1 MMRIGILT
9 HYDVNNQ
16 GAQLQLYAL
25 WMKLK
30 EMGHLPV
37 VLTYR
42 KNFDFEPEQEL
53 RNQISIKS
61 VPYIL
66 KHFLY
71 EKGVGLTWH
80 NVRKYLIH
88 KKFRKD
94 VFEFASYCL
103 ADMDV
108 AIIGA
113 DEVFS
118 LENGVNIMMFGHGV
132 HTSHLVAYAPSAG
145 QTDIGRV
152 KMFHCEHLMASG
164 LKSFQFLSVRDA
176 ATAQLVKE
184 LTGNSPVIVC
194 DPVLLYDFS
203 KLKTTCEKPS
213 RKYMVVYGYDRHFVE
228 RSEIEALKSFA
239 KKRGLLLVSPGCYH
253 AWCDRNIPCNA
264 LQWME
269 LFRHAECVVTDTFHG
284 TIVAAITGRSM
295 AVYVRQSINT
305 NKLTDLIER
314 LGLSDRRI
322 VDISFSALESVFS
335 CEQDNGKIQAR
346 ILQLREIGEAYL
358 KNALSL
364 CQRN

>member
-1 MMRIGILT
+1 MRIGILT

-30 EMGHLPV
+30 EMGHSPV

-42 KNFDFEPEQEL
+42 KNFDFEPVLEL

-71 EKGVGLTWH
+71 EKGIGLTWH
-80 NVRKYLIH
+80 NVKKYLIH
-88 KKFRKD
+88 KKFRKET
-94 VFEFASYCL
+94 FEFGSYCL
-103 ADMDV
+103 ADVDV
-108 AIIGA
+108 AIVGA

-132 HTSHLVAYAPSAG
+132 HALHLIAYAPSAG
-145 QTDIGRV
+145 QTDMGRV
-152 KMFHCEHLMASG
+152 KAFHCEHLMSSG
-164 LKSFQFLSVRDA
+164 LKDFQYLSVRDK

-184 LTGNSPVIVC
+184 LTGDSPAIVC

-203 KLKTTCEKPS
+203 QLKTKCKITL
-213 RKYMVVYGYDRHFVE
+213 RKYMVVYGYDCHFVE
-228 RSEIEALKSFA
+228 KNEIDALRSFA

-253 AWCDRNIPCNA
+253 AWCDRNIHCDA
-264 LQWME
+264 LQWIE
-269 LFRHAECVVTDTFHG
+269 WFRHAECVVTDTFHG
-284 TIVAAITGRSM
+284 TIVAAITGRPM
-295 AVYVRQSINT
+295 AVYVRQSINA

-314 LGLSDRRI
+314 LGLPDRQI
-322 VDISFSALESVFS
+322 ADISSPALEAIFS
-335 CEQDNGKIQAR
+335 CEQDNGNIQTR
-346 ILQLREIGEAYL
+346 ILQLREAGESYL
-358 KNALSL
+358 KNALGS
-364 CQRN
+364 CQ

>member
-1 MMRIGILT
+1 MRIGILT

-30 EMGHLPV
+30 EMGHRPV

-42 KNFDFEPEQEL
+42 KNFDFEPVLEL

-71 EKGVGLTWH
+71 KKGVALTWH

-94 VFEFASYCL
+94 TFEFASYCL
-103 ADMDV
+103 ADVDV
-108 AIIGA
+108 AVVGA
-113 DEVFS
+113 DGVFS

-132 HTSHLVAYAPSAG
+132 HTSYLIAYAPSAG

-152 KMFHCEHLMASG
+152 KAFHCENLMASG
-164 LKSFQFLSVRDA
+164 LKNFQFLSVRDG
-176 ATAQLVKE
+176 ATARLVKE
-184 LTGNSPVIVC
+184 LTGDSPVIVC

-203 KLKTTCEKPS
+203 KLKTKCKIPL
-213 RKYMVVYGYDRHFVE
+213 RKYMIVYGYDRHFVE
-228 RSEIEALKSFA
+228 KSEIDVLKSFA

-253 AWCDRNIPCNA
+253 AWCDRNIPCDA
-264 LQWME
+264 LQWIE

-284 TIVAAITGRSM
+284 TIVAAITGRPM
-295 AVYVRQSINT
+295 AVYVRQSINA

-314 LGLSDRRI
+314 LGLPDRRI
-322 VDISFSALESVFS
+322 TDISSPALETVFS
-335 CEQDNGKIQAR
+335 CEQDNRNIQAR
-346 ILQLREIGEAYL
+346 ILQLREAGESYL
-358 KNALSL
+358 KNALDL
-364 CQRN
+364 CQ